1 MVSVGFAV
9 AACMGWGIA
18 DFIGGLKSRE
28 IPTLRVLIIA
38 NGTGVVLLGC
48 ILAASGRP
56 MPVDAG
62 LLWAVPAGLTG
73 IAAMYLLYR
82 SLAVGTMSVLA
93 PISAT
98 GALLPVVWGLFAG
111 EVLSVAAITGLATAF
126 LGAVLAAMEPGNSQG
141 SNPKGS
147 PQGDVNSGR
156 WTCGIHLAL
165 GAAVCIGFYFILMD
179 RACVSDPLWASAAMR
194 STTFVFLL
202 PLILLNGLAGPAGNG
217 AKPKLSSYLPLIIF
231 MGMMDT
237 LAAFSF
243 TLAASSGMLSIA
255 AVVSSLY
262 PAVTVVLSALVLKE
276 RLRPVQLTGVVL
288 AMAGVAMVTVF

>member
-1 MVSVGFAV
+1 MSVGFAV

-38 NGTGVVLLGC
+38 NGTGVVLLGS
-48 ILAASGRP
+48 ILAVSGRP
-56 MPVDAG
+56 MPGDTC
-62 LLWAVPAGLTG
+62 LIWAIPAGLTG

-82 SLAVGTMSVLA
+82 SLATGMMSVLA

-98 GALLPVVWGLFAG
+98 GALLPVVWGVFAG
-111 EVLSVAAITGLATAF
+111 EVLSAVAVTGLAMAF
-126 LGAVLAAMEPGNSQG
+126 FGAVLAAMAPNQIPDPGQG
-141 SNPKGS
+141 QNKDSAGPA
-147 PQGDVNSGR
+147 GR
-156 WTCGIHLAL
+156 WTRGIHLAL

-179 RACVSDPLWASAAMR
+179 RACASDPLWASAVMR
-194 STTFVFLL
+194 SATFVFLL
-202 PLILLNGLAGPAGNG
+202 PVMGLAKPAGSG
-217 AKPKLSSYLPLIIF
+217 TGPRLCSYLPLIIF

-237 LAAFSF
+237 MAAFAF
-243 TLAASSGMLSIA
+243 TLAASRGMLSIA

-276 RLRPVQLTGVVL
+276 RLRPVQFTGVVL
-288 AMAGVAMVTVF
+288 TMAGVAALFI